1 VSGSILVVV
10 GVLVATGEFTRQLA
24 PLIKYGPLL

>member
-1 VSGSILVVV
+1 VV
-10 GVLVATGEFTRQLA
+10 GVLVATGEFTKQLA